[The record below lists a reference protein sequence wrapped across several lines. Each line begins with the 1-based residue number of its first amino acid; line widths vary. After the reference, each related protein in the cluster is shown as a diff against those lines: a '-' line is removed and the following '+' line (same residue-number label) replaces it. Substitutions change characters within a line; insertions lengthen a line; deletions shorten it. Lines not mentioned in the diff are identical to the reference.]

1 MFSTG
6 FKLKILANHWSL
18 INKDDKILTDSHLD
32 IYRCLSHGAFTDNDI
47 IKIINELN
55 SNKNQ
60 GHDML
65 SIQML

>member
-32 IYRCLSHGAFTDNDI
+32 IYRYLSHGASTDNGI

-60 GHDML
+60 GHGML
-65 SIQML
+65 RIQML

>member
-32 IYRCLSHGAFTDNDI
+32 IYRCLSQGAFTDNDI

-60 GHDML
+60 GHGML
-65 SIQML
+65 RIQML